1 MYLKFATSES
11 QQVLAPENSLACV
24 CVCVC
29 EKFQELFSDIVM
41 MSGAYLFFVMVST

>member
-11 QQVLAPENSLACV
+11 QQVLAPEHSLA

>member
-11 QQVLAPENSLACV
+11 QQVLAPEHSLA
-24 CVCVC
+24 CVC

>member
-11 QQVLAPENSLACV
+11 QQVLAPENSGL
-24 CVCVC
+24 CVC

>member
-24 CVCVC
+24 CV
-29 EKFQELFSDIVM
+29 KNSKNSFQTL
-41 MSGAYLFFVMVST
+41 L